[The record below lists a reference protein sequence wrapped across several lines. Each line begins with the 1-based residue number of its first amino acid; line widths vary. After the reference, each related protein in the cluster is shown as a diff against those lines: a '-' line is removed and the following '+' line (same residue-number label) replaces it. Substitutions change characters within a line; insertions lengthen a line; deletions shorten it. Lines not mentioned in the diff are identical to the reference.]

1 MRYKYARNIMNRG
14 PRIVLYVCL
23 NVCKT
28 VSTDAMQ
35 VLMGLLPWDLKCMR
49 TGLIRMIVNGWS
61 ICENELVNV
70 DELNGRSVE
79 ECVNLVNERAYVRW
93 QTRCNESV
101 NGRVTYEFIKNVR
114 FGERNAWF
122 DSIVYACFLLT
133 EHESMNAFLYE
144 RNLCNSEKCVRGAE
158 RGLATCVG

>member
-1 MRYKYARNIMNRG
+1 MRSKYARDIINRC
-14 PRIVLYVCL
+14 PRIVLYTCL

-35 VLMGLLPWDLKCMR
+35 VLMGLLPWDLECIR

-61 ICENELVNV
+61 ICENEFVNV

-79 ECVNLVNERAYVRW
+79 ECVNLVNERTYTRW
-93 QTRCNESV
+93 QTRWNESV
-101 NGRVTYEFIKNVR
+101 KGRMTYEFMKNVR

-122 DSIVYACFLLT
+122 DPSVYTSFLLT
-133 EHESMNAFLYE
+133 GNGSINAF
-144 RNLCNSEKCVRGAE
+144 G
-158 RGLATCVG
+158 